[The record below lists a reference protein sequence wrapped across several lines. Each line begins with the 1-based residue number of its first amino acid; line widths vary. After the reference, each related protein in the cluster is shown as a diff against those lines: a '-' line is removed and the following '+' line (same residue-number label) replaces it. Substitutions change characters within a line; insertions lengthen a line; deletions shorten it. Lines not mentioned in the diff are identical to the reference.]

1 MSGEAAERFTTDDL
15 LAAISLD
22 ADATPHLYLQVRNGL
37 ARLISERR
45 FGVDEALPSERVLAD
60 KLGISRVTARKAIGA
75 LVAEGLLNP
84 FGEDDDDFE
93 CNWIVDRNFRVRH
106 FTSDSML
113 RNLFRITLQVGMAI
127 ADLGDAGE
135 GVEAEKHVSRR
146 FMNLSF

>member
-75 LVAEGLLNP
+75 AVRGAVLVEG
-84 FGEDDDDFE
+84 
-93 CNWIVDRNFRVRH
+93 
-106 FTSDSML
+106 
-113 RNLFRITLQVGMAI
+113 
-127 ADLGDAGE
+127 AG
-135 GVEAEKHVSRR
+135 
-146 FMNLSF
+146 L